1 LQKYS
6 NIEESSPGAFKHI
19 VAGAF
24 FQIQGSCINR
34 IEEINS
40 LINGDILF
48 IDVYPE
54 NVNHQLIL
62 SEPEREKLMEQ
73 LKVSNYLLVG
83 ESQWPAIL
91 KGIRRNQ
98 NCENSIYKGPYFLSG
113 LTDTGIDYSITTAFL
128 TRSFIDDR
136 VFNWHDALGFYFPLQ
151 GSVVYG
157 NKIGRTLGF
166 PTINIQPN
174 NIRKLI
180 PPMGVYAGMAKIGNI
195 WHRIMINIGIRPT
208 LDMSRVT
215 IEAHIFD
222 YDEDI
227 YGQSVSIHF
236 IGRIRDEMRFSSLDI
251 LKSQLQ
257 TDKEKALAMLEKID
271 LNPSEQD
278 EYILIR

>member
-1 LQKYS
+1 MQKFS

-24 FQIQGSCINR
+24 FQIQRSCIDR
-34 IEEINS
+34 IEEINT

-48 IDVYPE
+48 IDVFPA

-62 SEPEREKLMEQ
+62 SEPERERLLKQ
-73 LKVSNYLLVG
+73 LKVSNYLLVS
-83 ESQWPAIL
+83 ESQWPAVL
-91 KGIRRNQ
+91 KSIRQNQ
-98 NCENSIYKGPYFLSG
+98 KCENSIYKGPYFLSG
-113 LTDTGIDYSITTAFL
+113 LTETGIDYSITTSFL
-128 TRSFIDDR
+128 TLSFKDDR
-136 VFNWHDALGFYFPLQ
+136 VFNWHDALGFYFSLQ

-174 NIRKLI
+174 DTRKLI
-180 PPMGVYAGMAKIGNI
+180 PPMGVYSGMAKIGNT

-208 LDMSRVT
+208 LDMSKVT

-227 YGQSVSIHF
+227 YGQTVSIHF
-236 IGRIRDEMRFSSLDI
+236 IGRIRDEMRFSSLEI

-257 TDKEKALAMLEKID
+257 SDKEKAIAMLEIMD
-271 LNPSEQD
+271 LNPSDQD
-278 EYILIR
+278 EFIILR